1 MISSL
6 RAAARLVYFAVYTL
20 VRIAQI
26 LIGSLFVRDKIQ
38 FALRVRRSWARHLL
52 PAIGVRLRV
61 EGAPPDFPC
70 LVLGNHRSYLD
81 PIIIICDVL
90 GWPVSKAEVAS
101 WPIVGAGARLSGV
114 LFLKRESL
122 KSRKH
127 TLRGI
132 AEKVAEGWPVILF
145 PEGTTTDLPAT
156 APFRRGSFQLAAQ
169 NAVPIVPVAISYSD
183 PRDYWIGDA
192 TFLPHFFQCFGKKNV
207 DVWLAYGP
215 TIAGND
221 AEDLQTRTKEWID
234 NQLLGAGC

>member
-1 MISSL
+1 MMATF
-6 RAAARLVYFAVYTL
+6 RATARLIYFAGYTS
-20 VRIAQI
+20 VRIVQI
-26 LIGSLFVRDKIQ
+26 LIGSLFVRDKIRY
-38 FALRVRRSWARHLL
+38 ALRVRRSWASHLL
-52 PAIGVRLRV
+52 PAIGVRLRIA
-61 EGAPPDFPC
+61 GTPPDFPC

-81 PIIIICDVL
+81 PVVIICHVL

-145 PEGTTTDLPAT
+145 PEGTTTDLPTT

-169 NAVPIVPVAISYSD
+169 NNIPLVPVAIAYSD

-192 TFLPHFFQCFGKKNV
+192 TFLPHFFQCFGKKSV
-207 DVWLAYGP
+207 DVRLVYGP
-215 TIAGND
+215 AIAGDNAD
-221 AEDLQTRTKEWID
+221 DLQTQTKEWID
-234 NQLLGAGC
+234 NQLLGMGR